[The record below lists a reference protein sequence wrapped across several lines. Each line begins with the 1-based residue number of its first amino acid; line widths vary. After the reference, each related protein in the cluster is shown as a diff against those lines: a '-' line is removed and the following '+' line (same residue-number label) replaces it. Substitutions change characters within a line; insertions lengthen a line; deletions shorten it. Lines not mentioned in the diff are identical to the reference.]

1 MKMPITIAV
10 DAMGG
15 ENSPDKVLE
24 GIKIHSNLTSDIRY
38 KVFGDKDKINS
49 LIKKYKI
56 IKLIPNPKINPIL
69 PTTGSRLFKNLLVFI
84 LLKYISTIFLLNLN
98 PNIPAKKM

>member
-1 MKMPITIAV
+1 MTMPITIAV

-56 IKLIPNPKINPIL
+56 HNSLIE
-69 PTTGSRLFKNLLVFI
+69 VFHSESSI
-84 LLKYISTIFLLNLN
+84 EDSDTALGEIGR
-98 PNIPAKKM
+98 AHV